1 MRRPSQTNR
10 PDGFATVDLLI
21 VVVIILIVVSYAWTA
36 MIQLKSWQ
44 ARSGAAQQFAH
55 YLEMARSDSMRR
67 RATEGPQMAQVTIL
81 NDSYY
86 EVRLDANGDG
96 VLDAPRVVSLAEQQ
110 LMING
115 PFPRTFMF
123 DSTGKAV
130 DASRNAL
137 GATAVTFGNRSGK
150 SAVTVSDTG
159 KATFVELS
167 AKK

>member
-1 MRRPSQTNR
+1 MKTTHKKRA
-10 PDGFATVDLLI
+10 DGGFATVDLLI
-21 VVVIILIVVSYAWTA
+21 VAVIILIIVSYAWTA
-36 MIQLKSWQ
+36 MTQLQSWH
-44 ARSGAAQQFAH
+44 ARSGAAQQFAN

-67 RATEGPQMAQVTIL
+67 RATDAQMAQVTIL
-81 NDSYY
+81 NDNFY
-86 EVRLDANGDG
+86 EVRLDADGDG
-96 VLDAPRVVSLAEQQ
+96 VLDAPRVVSLAEQK

-130 DASRNAL
+130 DASRNAIN
-137 GATAVTFGNRSGK
+137 ATAVTFGNRSGK

>member
-1 MRRPSQTNR
+1 
-10 PDGFATVDLLI
+10 
-21 VVVIILIVVSYAWTA
+21 
-36 MIQLKSWQ
+36 MIELQRWH
-44 ARSGAAQQFAH
+44 ARSGAAQQFAN
-55 YLEMARSDSMRR
+55 YLQMARSDSMRR
-67 RATEGPQMAQVTIL
+67 RATDAQMAQVTIL
-81 NDSYY
+81 NDNFY
-86 EVRLDANGDG
+86 EVRLDADGNG
-96 VLDAPRVVSLAEQQ
+96 VLDAPRVVSLAEQK

-130 DASRNAL
+130 DASRNAIN
-137 GATAVTFGNRSGK
+137 ATAVTFGNRSGK